1 MRKSILLVA
10 ITCASV
16 VSAPSF
22 AAQTPPLTGY
32 AAKSGGT
39 ILDVPIPKELLS
51 IPLTSANGKT
61 FTLAS
66 LKGKTVVLT
75 DFLTLCSEICPMI
88 SVNMR
93 NIGDAIA
100 KNKLTGSVQSL
111 ELTVDPKRD
120 NPKRL
125 KTYQALF
132 NDPSWTVATG
142 TSAGLKTLWS
152 WFGVYT
158 QVVPAQKGV
167 IDWMTN
173 KQTTYDV
180 THADIIVIIGPDL
193 HWRWLDLGA
202 PAISNPK
209 AKNAIPATLYT
220 FMSPSGKLSLIKPEQ
235 PAWTTSAV
243 YGALNEIFK
252 IKIGQS

>member
-1 MRKSILLVA
+1 MRKSVLLLA
-10 ITCASV
+10 ITFAAV

-22 AAQTPPLTGY
+22 ASQTPPLTGY

-39 ILDVPIPKELLS
+39 ILNVPIPKELLS
-51 IPLTSANGKT
+51 IPLTGANGKT

-75 DFLTLCSEICPMI
+75 DFLTLCNEICPMI

-100 KNKLTGSVQSL
+100 KNRLTSSVQSL
-111 ELTVDPKRD
+111 ELTIDPKRD

-125 KTYQALF
+125 TAYQSLF
-132 NDPSWTVATG
+132 NDPSWTIATG

-209 AKNAIPATLYT
+209 AKNAVPSKLYT
-220 FMSPSGKLSLIKPEQ
+220 FMSPSGKLSLIRPEQ

-252 IKIGQS
+252 IKIG